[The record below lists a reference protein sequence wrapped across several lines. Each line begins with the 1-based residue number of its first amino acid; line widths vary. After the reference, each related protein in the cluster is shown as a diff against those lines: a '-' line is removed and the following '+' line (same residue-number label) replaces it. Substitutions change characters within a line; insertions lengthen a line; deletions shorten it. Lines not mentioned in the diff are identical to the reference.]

1 MRCVI
6 HELYGWGKIERDLR
20 EERERE
26 GEVFKRFY
34 EDKKNP
40 VEILRPPVSY
50 LFFIFF
56 LVFSIHKIVLKRIFT
71 YCVTQLTGSFA
82 CFCRTRENAGKLNEK
97 KKK

>member
-26 GEVFKRFY
+26 GEVLKRFY
-34 EDKKNP
+34 EDNKNP

-56 LVFSIHKIVLKRIFT
+56 WFFRYIK
-71 YCVTQLTGSFA
+71 
-82 CFCRTRENAGKLNEK
+82 
-97 KKK
+97 